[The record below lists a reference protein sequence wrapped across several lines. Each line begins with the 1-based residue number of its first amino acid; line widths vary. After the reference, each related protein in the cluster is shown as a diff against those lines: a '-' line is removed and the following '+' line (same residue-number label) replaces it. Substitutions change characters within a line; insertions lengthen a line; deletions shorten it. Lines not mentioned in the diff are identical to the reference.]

1 MDFVGLGKFALEILL
16 AGVAG
21 VVAVFGWVTK
31 RFRDER
37 VLIDTRFKAIEVR
50 LTGME
55 KSGDSRR
62 IEMEA
67 IHREVVEIKGELKAM
82 PDRKE
87 LAAMHAELK
96 DVSGDLKGLASD
108 VRALIKETARTT
120 DYLMTRDNKP

>member
-1 MDFVGLGKFALEILL
+1 MDFIGFGKFALEIIL

-21 VVAVFGWVTK
+21 IAAVFGWVTK
-31 RFRDER
+31 RFREER
-37 VLIDTRFKAIEVR
+37 VIIDTRFTAIEGR
-50 LTGME
+50 LTSME

-62 IEMEA
+62 VEMEA

-87 LAAMHAELK
+87 LAALHAELK
-96 DVSGDLKGLASD
+96 DVSGDVKGLASD

-120 DYLMTRDNKP
+120 DYLMTRDNKS